1 MRALYRF
8 EAHATIEP
16 GEHELILAGARIQL
30 VRVVLTDDGPVL
42 ANGGDGPEHH
52 RPDVVCPLRPD
63 DARRLAARLLE
74 LADRATTTR
83 ETTTRETTR

>member
-1 MRALYRF
+1 MRALHRF

-16 GEHELILAGARIQL
+16 GEHELILAGARVQL

-42 ANGGDGPEHH
+42 TNGGDGPEHH
-52 RPDVVCPLRPD
+52 RPDVICPLRPD

-74 LADRATTTR
+74 LADHATSTER
-83 ETTTRETTR
+83 SSR

>member
-1 MRALYRF
+1 VRRALHRF

-16 GEHELILAGARIQL
+16 GERELNLAGARVQL
-30 VRVVLTDDGPVL
+30 VRVVLSDDGPVI
-42 ANGGDGPEHH
+42 ADGGDGPEHH

-74 LADRATTTR
+74 LADHATATQ
-83 ETTTRETTR
+83 ETTR